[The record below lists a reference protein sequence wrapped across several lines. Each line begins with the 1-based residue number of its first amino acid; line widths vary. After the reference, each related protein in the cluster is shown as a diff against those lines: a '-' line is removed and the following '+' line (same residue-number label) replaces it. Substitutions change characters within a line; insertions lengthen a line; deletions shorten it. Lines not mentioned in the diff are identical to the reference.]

1 MKLRND
7 SITVVILGDWNR
19 LFIQPDWVAG
29 NVFETPEIEIGIE
42 GAGSSFSVTY
52 KKDMVLMKPTQS
64 KVEFSI
70 IGVQDETLKSLEKC
84 INNYLKKA
92 YTPVITAY
100 GFNADYV
107 DAEDTK
113 LAEVFDTMS
122 DADIVS
128 DLGYEIKASEIKR
141 SLIKDEKIINMQCK
155 IDHTITTIHFNEHHP
170 NSDKIQVEISA
181 DKLRNFLEETKKI
194 VEGLGYEIEVEV
206 NE

>member
-1 MKLRND
+1 
-7 SITVVILGDWNR
+7 
-19 LFIQPDWVAG
+19 
-29 NVFETPEIEIGIE
+29 
-42 GAGSSFSVTY
+42 
-52 KKDMVLMKPTQS
+52 MVLMKPTQS

-170 NSDKIQVEISA
+170 NSDETQVEISA